1 VPLFIAVH
9 VARLCPWFPVL
20 LYECVRFL
28 ALSPRP
34 SGVVWT
40 WLTSHLSSHLTS
52 LKLSLN
58 LSLNLSTCLF
68 ETEGGVQVDSASLKT
83 AKTGTPHSGG
93 GGGGGLSGGAI
104 AGIIS
109 TSHPALCVIGTHVVR
124 HVFHVLACLICLFA
138 MAVDVSWLLSSLE
151 ELCVIVGATAKHVHE
166 QLRFRHL
173 VLYGERD
180 GFAED
185 LESAEE
191 TGVDVVGFDIE
202 RELVRVGMQL
212 GVRHLAPHC
221 APQSAGVCVCVCLCV
236 CV

>member
-1 VPLFIAVH
+1 
-9 VARLCPWFPVL
+9 
-20 LYECVRFL
+20 
-28 ALSPRP
+28 
-34 SGVVWT
+34 
-40 WLTSHLSSHLTS
+40 
-52 LKLSLN
+52 
-58 LSLNLSTCLF
+58 
-68 ETEGGVQVDSASLKT
+68 
-83 AKTGTPHSGG
+83 
-93 GGGGGLSGGAI
+93 
-104 AGIIS
+104 
-109 TSHPALCVIGTHVVR
+109 
-124 HVFHVLACLICLFA
+124 

-212 GVRHLAPHC
+212 GVRHLAPH
-221 APQSAGVCVCVCLCV
+221 VCDALEAELVELHALRSHRVDDEPCRHLQHRHEVV
-236 CV
+236 QVR